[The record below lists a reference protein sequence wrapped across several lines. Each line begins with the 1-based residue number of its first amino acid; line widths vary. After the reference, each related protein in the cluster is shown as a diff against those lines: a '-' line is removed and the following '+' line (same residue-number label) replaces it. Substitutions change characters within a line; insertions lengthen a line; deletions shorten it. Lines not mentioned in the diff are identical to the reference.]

1 VGFKDDSEALV
12 SVELDAEKN
21 SGVVERV
28 REVCEEF
35 EG

>member
-1 VGFKDDSEALV
+1 
-12 SVELDAEKN
+12 VELDAEEN